1 MSCSISSSV
10 TACASLT
17 NHDFT
22 SLLPYL
28 KRYKV
33 YHCHMYLQKVSLKV
47 PPQGIAYIAEGIS
60 NMYLLPRSLLKVSF
74 NCP

>member
-1 MSCSISSSV
+1 MSCSIISNV
-10 TACASLT
+10 TAFAHFT

-22 SLLPYL
+22 SLLPHL
-28 KRYKV
+28 KAQGYD
-33 YHCHMYLQKVSLKV
+33 CHMYLQKVSLKV

-60 NMYLLPRSLLKVSF
+60 KRYFLPRSLLKVSL